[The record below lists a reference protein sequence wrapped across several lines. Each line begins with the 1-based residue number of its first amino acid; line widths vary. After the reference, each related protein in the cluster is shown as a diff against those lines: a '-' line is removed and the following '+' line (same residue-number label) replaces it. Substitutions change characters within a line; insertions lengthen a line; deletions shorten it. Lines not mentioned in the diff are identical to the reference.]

1 MKIKLFF
8 IIFTL
13 ILCTGFIVCVS
24 FLPKGKNNSL
34 DNTSVNDI
42 AKTYEINWDKL
53 LQKEYFK
60 VDNQKNFTYSVIDM
74 EGNVLLKTSET
85 ATTSLFQ
92 AISHRD
98 TIIDV
103 MVSDQLAGKVI
114 IYNEMAEDF
123 ALARKDIIL
132 SLFGIFLFIYLL
144 FGIYYL
150 YLKSTILKPFT
161 NLKQFAGRVA
171 MGNLEMPVTMDRNN
185 LFGAFTESFDIM
197 REELK
202 KARESERMANES
214 KKELIA
220 KLSHD
225 IKTPVASIKAISELM
240 SVQLVSGKEKDR
252 LDMIGAKADQINL
265 LISNMFHATL
275 EELKELKIA
284 VTEESSAVIEELM
297 KASDYE
303 QLTTV
308 ETIPHCLIL
317 CDRIRLE
324 QVIDNVISNS
334 YKYAGTKILV
344 KGEITQSRNS
354 IGNLLEEKLVITIRD
369 YGKGV
374 GEEELPLLF
383 EKYYRGEEGLHKSGT
398 GLGLYI
404 SKYLMENMQGS
415 ISCEN
420 YEDGFGVILTLSL
433 QN

>member
-1 MKIKLFF
+1 LKIKLFF

>member
-1 MKIKLFF
+1 MIKLFF

-53 LQKEYFK
+53 LQREYFK

-85 ATTSLFQ
+85 ATTSLFG

-114 IYNEMAEDF
+114 IYNEMTEDF

-132 SLFGIFLFIYLL
+132 SLLGIFLFIYLL

-284 VTEESSAVIEELM
+284 VTEESSAVIEELV